1 MSLYRVYLQAWTLV
15 TAEVEVEADGE
26 QEAKVLA
33 IEQAIKRN
41 GAVFEADPN
50 PSEIEIGSVEAI

>member
-1 MSLYRVYLQAWTLV
+1 MLFRVHLQAWAFS